1 MTMPTQQTD
10 FVITWIKD
18 NDSNWLNEKS
28 KYLSGNTSGDGCARQ
43 NRNWGLL
50 RYWFRGVEKFAP
62 WVHKIHF
69 VTEGHLPG
77 WLNTGHDKLNIVKHA
92 DFIPEQHLPTFN
104 SNAIELFMH
113 KIPGLTEQFVYFNDD
128 MFLINKAVPQDFFK
142 DNLPC
147 DLAVLG
153 AVLPQ
158 DEPVTNI
165 IFNNVKIINR
175 YFRKKDLTIH
185 QWRKVLCLC
194 YGKLLVRSLC
204 LYPFSRHTGFYDPHL
219 AIPFTK
225 NTFETVWNHIPDEL
239 SETCMHRFRSP
250 DDLSIWLM
258 RYWSLAKGEFVPH
271 AMPGKYFEIGNPDL
285 VPFIRNQKGKIVC
298 CNDVRDGLDFE
309 TEKRRL
315 AEAFASI
322 LPEKSRFEK

>member
-1 MTMPTQQTD
+1 MTTQKVD
-10 FVITWIKD
+10 FVITWIK
-18 NDSNWLNEKS
+18 NDDQKWQAAKN
-28 KYLSGNTSGDGCARQ
+28 KYLSENATEDNSVRQ
-43 NRNWGLL
+43 YRNWGLL
-50 RYWFRGVEKFAP
+50 RYWFRGVERFAP
-62 WVHKIHF
+62 WVRKIHF
-69 VTEGHLPG
+69 VTEGHLPD
-77 WLNTGHDKLNIVKHA
+77 WLNTKHDKLDIVKHS
-92 DFIPEQHLPTFN
+92 DFIPEQCLPTFN
-104 SNAIELFMH
+104 SNAIELFVH

-128 MFLINKAVPQDFFK
+128 MFVINKMNPDDFFK

-158 DEPVTNI
+158 DEPVAKI

-175 YFRKKDLTIH
+175 YFRKTDLTIR
-185 QWRKVLCLC
+185 QWRKVICLC

-219 AIPFTK
+219 ALSFTK
-225 NTFETVWNHIPDEL
+225 STFETVLDHIPDEL
-239 SETCMHRFRSP
+239 FETCMHRFRSP
-250 DDLSIWLM
+250 QDLSIWLM
-258 RYWSLAKGEFVPH
+258 RYWNLAAGNFIPH
-271 AMPGKYFEIGNPDL
+271 EMPGKYFEIGNPDL
-285 VPFIRNQKGKIVC
+285 VPFIRNQKGKMVC

>member
-1 MTMPTQQTD
+1 M
-10 FVITWIKD
+10 
-18 NDSNWLNEKS
+18 
-28 KYLSGNTSGDGCARQ
+28 
-43 NRNWGLL
+43 
-50 RYWFRGVEKFAP
+50 
-62 WVHKIHF
+62 
-69 VTEGHLPG
+69 
-77 WLNTGHDKLNIVKHA
+77 
-92 DFIPEQHLPTFN
+92 
-104 SNAIELFMH
+104 
-113 KIPGLTEQFVYFNDD
+113 YFNDD
-128 MFLINKAVPQDFFK
+128 MFLIDKAYPQDFFK

-165 IFNNVKIINR
+165 IFNNIKIINR
-175 YFRKKDLTIH
+175 YFRKTDLTIR
-185 QWRKVLCLC
+185 QWSKVLCFC
-194 YGKLLVRSLC
+194 YGKLLIRSLC

-250 DDLSIWLM
+250 RDLSIWLM
-258 RYWSLAKGEFVPH
+258 RYWNLAKGEFVPH
-271 AMPGKYFEIGNPDL
+271 EMPGKYFEIGNPDL
-285 VPFIRNQKGKIVC
+285 VPFIRSQKGKMVC

-309 TEKRRL
+309 IEKRRL

-322 LPEKSRFEK
+322 LPEKSRFEN